1 LKCKIIR
8 NIIRNIIFLILKI
21 QWAFS
26 VYDLDGNGFITREEM
41 QEILESF
48 YKVLKNDLD
57 NKEKAKLKTDEY
69 FTIMDLNRDNKI
81 SYDEFVKGA
90 QKDQSLVNFL
100 NS

>member
-1 LKCKIIR
+1 MYMNR
-8 NIIRNIIFLILKI
+8 NIIRSIIFLILKI

-41 QEILESF
+41 QEILESL

-69 FTIMDLNRDNKI
+69 FTIMDLNHDNKI

>member
-1 LKCKIIR
+1 MYMNR
-8 NIIRNIIFLILKI
+8 NIIRSIIFLILKI

-41 QEILESF
+41 QEILESL

-69 FTIMDLNRDNKI
+69 FTIMDLNHDKI